1 MDQWVN
7 GIHYRRERF
16 FPEGFDVG
24 GHTSKLRFVKRRL
37 LGQFITSMVF
47 ANFWPRRGNQIGN
60 RETSSAEL
68 LVIRLTLP
76 HTVRIL
82 RESRVT
88 TRDGL
93 CFLCE
98 LWSV

>member
-37 LGQFITSMVF
+37 LGQFITSMCS
-47 ANFWPRRGNQIGN
+47 Q
-60 RETSSAEL
+60 TSG
-68 LVIRLTLP
+68 P
-76 HTVRIL
+76 GGG
-82 RESRVT
+82 
-88 TRDGL
+88 TR
-93 CFLCE
+93 
-98 LWSV
+98 